1 MYDEIACEICHMTND
16 GTNYKF
22 EGHIIC
28 ERCKKSLRLLKEET
42 VKKYMNSDIFDSY
55 DDYIDNQLEILSNLK
70 KEFVKKNIYNKH
82 ILTLAKKIK
91 QSEK

>member
-1 MYDEIACEICHMTND
+1 
-16 GTNYKF
+16 
-22 EGHIIC
+22 
-28 ERCKKSLRLLKEET
+28 
-42 VKKYMNSDIFDSY
+42 MNSDIFDSY